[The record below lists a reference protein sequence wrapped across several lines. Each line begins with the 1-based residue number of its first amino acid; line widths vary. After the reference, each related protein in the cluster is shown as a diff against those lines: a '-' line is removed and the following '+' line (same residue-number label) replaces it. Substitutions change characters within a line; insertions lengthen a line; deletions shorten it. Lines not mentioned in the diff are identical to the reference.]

1 MTASPA
7 AEAATSAETFAAAG
21 GGGSAAETFAPGGAM
36 GAPATKQRAASIE
49 RGEHGE
55 ASAAHGEKLPN
66 MVLADSRTALRRRRA
81 PPL

>member
-49 RGEHGE
+49 HGEHGG
-55 ASAAHGEKLPN
+55 AAHGEKLPN
-66 MVLADSRTALRRRRA
+66 MVLAQDFLLRCDA
-81 PPL
+81 QL